1 MNTKLL
7 RALSLTALG
16 LSLVACGGTP
26 SSSQQPAAPKSV
38 VADTSKNAD
47 SLSKKELLD
56 AYNMKTYTPGCEWEW
71 YEQAE
76 NYEKWATG
84 KTIAD
89 IKDFAYG
96 PGHEVGKD
104 VIADGVGVTIN
115 TDNFT
120 GALKSLNRVKTF
132 TTSDA
137 PVAGAGIALHTVENG
152 LFTVKVSGAATSNST
167 KKILKSA
174 VNSYQIQ
181 LKDGGNDTIVLDTTT
196 KQASNDTLTSKTDG
210 ITQVASKYELGELY
224 GMKGTSADIGVIDG
238 GAEWYEQAEAYEA
251 YTEGKIASE
260 VSGTKG
266 VATGCTM
273 NVDGFAKVVQE
284 AAGAN
289 VSKEVGTATDNAT
302 YTLSVG
308 SYVSFADNQIEVSI
322 CAIVT
327 NSADKIVSSY
337 FDVLQ
342 RAVKLA

>member
-16 LSLVACGGTP
+16 LGLVGCGATTP
-26 SSSQQPAAPKSV
+26 SSSQEPAEPKTV
-38 VADTSKNAD
+38 VVDTSKNAD
-47 SLSKKELLD
+47 SKSKRELGD
-56 AYNMKTYTPGCEWEW
+56 AYNMKTNTQGCEYEW

-76 NYEKWATG
+76 NYEDWAVG
-84 KTIAD
+84 KTIAE
-89 IKDFAYG
+89 IRDFAYG
-96 PGHEVGKD
+96 PGYQPGTS

-115 TDNFT
+115 TANFT
-120 GALKSLNRVKTF
+120 GALKSLNRVKKF

-152 LFTVKVSGAATSNST
+152 LFTVKVAGAATSNST

-181 LKDGGNDTIVLDTTT
+181 LIDNAGTIALDTTT
-196 KQASNDTLTSKTDG
+196 NQAKNETINSLTDG
-210 ITQVASKYELGELY
+210 ITQVASKYELGDAY
-224 GMKGTSADIGVIDG
+224 GMEKGHGYGSSEVG
-238 GAEWYEQAEAYEA
+238 EWYEQAEAYEA
-251 YTEGKIASE
+251 YTEGKLASE
-260 VSGTKG
+260 VSGDKTT
-266 VATGCTM
+266 ANIAGCTM
-273 NVDGFAKVVQE
+273 NIDGFEKVIKE

-289 VSKEVGTATDNAT
+289 VSKEVGTATANDA

-327 NSADKIVSSY
+327 NSNDKIVSSY

>member
-16 LSLVACGGTP
+16 LGLVGCGATTP
-26 SSSQQPAAPKSV
+26 SSSQEPAEPKTV
-38 VADTSKNAD
+38 VVDTAKNAD
-47 SLSKKELLD
+47 SKSKKELLD
-56 AYNMKTYTPGCEWEW
+56 AYGMKNMPGCEMEW

-84 KTIAD
+84 KTIAE
-89 IKDFAYG
+89 ITDFAYG
-96 PGHEVGKD
+96 PGHQVGVD

-137 PVAGAGIALHTVENG
+137 PVAGAGIALHTVEDG
-152 LFTVKVSGAATSNST
+152 LFTVKVAGAATSNSS

-181 LKDGGNDTIVLDTTT
+181 LIDNAGTIALDTTT
-196 KQASNDTLTSKTDG
+196 NQAKNETITSLTDG
-210 ITQVASKYELGELY
+210 ITQVASKYELGDAY
-224 GMKGTSADIGVIDG
+224 GMEKGHGYGFSEVG
-238 GAEWYEQAEAYEA
+238 EWYEQAEAYEA
-251 YTEGKIASE
+251 YTEGKLASE
-260 VSGTKG
+260 VSGDKT
-266 VATGCTM
+266 VANIAGCTM
-273 NVDGFAKVVQE
+273 NIDGFEKVIKE

-289 VSKEVGTATDNAT
+289 VSKEVGTATANAA

-327 NSADKIVSSY
+327 NSNDKIVSSY